1 MVPRNLNNCRPLLN
15 CKGLFL
21 WQKNEKDGVEIMENS
36 LTLQYRLNR
45 AKETPLFYKVF
56 GLIAGGMILDAGD
69 VYMAS
74 AVNTDLLSTHFATM
88 IQGSMFLSAGFL
100 GLFVGSIAAGIIGD
114 FYGRKR
120 AYQINLLLFGVFT
133 LLGGMMP
140 TMPLLIATRFFAA
153 CGLGAEIVTG
163 YALVNEFAPVKTR
176 GRWCGACAV
185 IANLGAPMALLAA
198 TFMIPAFGW
207 RSMFFLIG
215 SLALGLWVLRRHFPE
230 SPRWLI
236 AQNRLA
242 EAETIISQLEVNGAY
257 AKDDF
262 QTRPATQI
270 NAKHKGKSL
279 FVAIVTVSAIM
290 LAQYTFTS
298 WVPTLLVKKGIN
310 VVHSLSF
317 STIMMAGAPIG
328 ALVGALLIDKLGRK
342 KLIVPTFILAAVFG
356 LIYAQQTTNTGVLIV
371 GFLLTMMFYIL
382 MGSAVG
388 VYISELFV
396 TSFRFRGAGIANG
409 VAKLLTVL
417 TPYLAAWAIQSFS
430 SNLIFYFIAIL
441 TLIAAIVVAIFGP
454 ETRQKVID

>member
-1 MVPRNLNNCRPLLN
+1 
-15 CKGLFL
+15 
-21 WQKNEKDGVEIMENS
+21 MES
-36 LTLQYRLNR
+36 SFKLQNRLDS

-74 AVNTDLLSTHFATM
+74 AVNTDLLSTKFATM
-88 IQGSMFLSAGFL
+88 LQSSMFLSAGFL

-114 FYGRKR
+114 FYGRKK
-120 AYQINLLLFGVFT
+120 AYQINLLLFGLFT
-133 LLGGMMP
+133 LIGGFMP
-140 TMPLLIATRFFAA
+140 TMPLLIITRFIAA

-185 IANLGAPMALLAA
+185 IANMGAPLALLAA
-198 TFMIPAFGW
+198 TLMIPNLGW

-215 SLALGLWVLRRHFPE
+215 ALALLLWVLRRHFPE

-236 AQNRLA
+236 TQKRFT
-242 EAETIISQLEVNGAY
+242 EAEKIITELEANGSYDA
-257 AKDDF
+257 ADF
-262 QTRPATQI
+262 ELTQADGQ
-270 NAKHKGKSL
+270 NVVTERKSRGL

-317 STIMMAGAPIG
+317 STIMMIGAPVG
-328 ALVGALLIDKLGRK
+328 ALIGALLIDHLGRK
-342 KLIVPTFILAAVFG
+342 KIIVPAFIMAAILG
-356 LIYAQQTTNTGVLIV
+356 LIYAQQTTNAGVLIV
-371 GFLLTMMFYIL
+371 GFLLTMMFYVL

-388 VYISELFV
+388 VYISELFT

-417 TPYLAAWAIQSFS
+417 TPYLAAWAISNFS
-430 SNLIFYFIAIL
+430 ANLIFYFIAIL
-441 TLIAAIVVAIFGP
+441 TLIAAIVVGLFGP
-454 ETRQKVID
+454 ETKQKIIG